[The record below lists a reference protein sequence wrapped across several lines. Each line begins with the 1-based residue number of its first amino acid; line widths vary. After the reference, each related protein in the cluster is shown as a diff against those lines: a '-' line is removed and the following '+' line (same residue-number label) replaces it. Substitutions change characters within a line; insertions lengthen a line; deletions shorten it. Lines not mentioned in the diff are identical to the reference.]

1 MSRKSKK
8 VKATSFLPMAATG
21 GFFIGLGLGALAG
34 NALMAMAIG
43 VVVGC
48 AIGYSIDKKNGIT
61 YGRRS
66 H

>member
-1 MSRKSKK
+1 MSKKSKK

-21 GFFIGLGLGALAG
+21 GFFIGLGLGALSG
-34 NALMAMAIG
+34 NVLMALAIG
-43 VVVGC
+43 VIVGC